1 MTGTPIIGEGYNT
14 KDIFGD
20 YIHTYYYNASISDG
34 YTLRLIREDIG
45 SNFKITMKEALN
57 SIRVKKQTVK
67 EIDVYAHEN
76 YVHPLLDYIINDLQD
91 FRSKYSDPSLGAL
104 AVCNSKEQAIMMY
117 RLFLEN
123 YADDSEL
130 DNYTGE
136 DGQIIYRSIS
146 ANEMEVKKTSPQK
159 DVIALRLSCM
169 TVLTNLPVPNGLI
182 YSKTGKLTCSL
193 FSKCYKPA
201 LMLHD

>member
-1 MTGTPIIGEGYNT
+1 MTTQNKEGKLEITVVNIHKFSKDSRALAKNAYNVKVKRIYFIDEAHRNYNPEGSFLKNLIASDENAIKIALTGTPIIGEGYNT

-76 YVHPLLDYIINDLQD
+76 YVHPLLDYITMIC
-91 FRSKYSDPSLGAL
+91 R
-104 AVCNSKEQAIMMY
+104 I
-117 RLFLEN
+117 
-123 YADDSEL
+123 SEASIL
-130 DNYTGE
+130 T
-136 DGQIIYRSIS
+136 IIGS
-146 ANEMEVKKTSPQK
+146 
-159 DVIALRLSCM
+159 
-169 TVLTNLPVPNGLI
+169 
-182 YSKTGKLTCSL
+182 TCR
-193 FSKCYKPA
+193 
-201 LMLHD
+201 MQQ